1 MLRRFGDRAIQPVGL
16 PVAGVDDLPTEFDV
30 FHRNDQL
37 LRYAVDRR
45 KHRAEALMTIQH
57 IREGSFQRVGIQ
69 DSLQTQSHR

>member
-1 MLRRFGDRAIQPVGL
+1 MLCRFSDHAIQPVGL

>member
-45 KHRAEALMTIQH
+45 IVRRL
-57 IREGSFQRVGIQ
+57 S
-69 DSLQTQSHR
+69 